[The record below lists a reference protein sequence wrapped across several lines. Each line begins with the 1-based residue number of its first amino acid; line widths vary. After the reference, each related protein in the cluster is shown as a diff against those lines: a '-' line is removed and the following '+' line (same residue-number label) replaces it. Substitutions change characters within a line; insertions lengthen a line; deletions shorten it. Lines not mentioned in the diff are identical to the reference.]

1 MDKRIDF
8 ITLIFENC
16 DYINIPYKV
25 INMLRLYR
33 VSYNYNFY
41 QNKTDISA
49 TAEYILISLNINL
62 IKDIK
67 SDFNVLLRIMKYAD
81 ITCIQLHYLDKTI
94 ENIYTNY
101 EGIEFNKLQDTK
113 IDNDILIIKIGKN
126 SKGIVKDA

>member
-1 MDKRIDF
+1 MDKQIDF

-67 SDFNVLLRIMKYAD
+67 SGKLAVDVDVLKENPNIVSEMYMNQQKI
-81 ITCIQLHYLDKTI
+81 ITESVVDELLKS
-94 ENIYTNY
+94 
-101 EGIEFNKLQDTK
+101 
-113 IDNDILIIKIGKN
+113 N
-126 SKGIVKDA
+126 S